1 MLRYII
7 NRLLLLIPVLL
18 GISLV
23 VLILIDFTPGDPARM
38 MLGAQASQE
47 QVDALREELGLNDP
61 LPVRY
66 GRFLWGVVNGDFGTS
81 LMTKRPVIDEMLERF
96 PYTLTLVT
104 IGIIFSVFLGIPIGI
119 YAATHRHTWKD
130 NAAIFLALIA
140 VSMPSFWFAL
150 LLIRFFAVQLG
161 WLPYSGV
168 ESWKGWILPCGTM
181 ALGISALIARQVR
194 SDMLE
199 VLRQDYITTARAKGL
214 SERRVIYRHALKNAM
229 IPVIMVIGGVFGSSL
244 GGSLITE
251 MIYSIPGLGQYIMTA
266 LNNRDYPVIQSGIL
280 IGSIAGY
287 YGGWVD
293 NLSMRLL
300 DIYQAIPMFL
310 LSVSLAAIMGPS
322 LKNAIIAL
330 GVGTVPGYARIMR
343 ASVLTVREKE
353 FVEAARAINGS
364 NTWII
369 FKHIVPNAIGP
380 LIVQITMG
388 VGACVLAGSAL
399 SYIGLGAQPPIPE
412 WGAMIAD
419 ARSVMRQYPTHALYP
434 GICVMITVLACNL
447 LGDGLRDALDPRLKN

>member
-7 NRLLLLIPVLL
+7 KRLLLLIPVLL

-104 IGIIFSVFLGIPIGI
+104 IGTIFSVFLGIPIGI
-119 YAATHRHTWKD
+119 YAATRRHTWKD
-130 NAAIFLALIA
+130 NAAIFFALFA

-150 LLIRFFAVQLG
+150 LLIRFFAVQLD
-161 WLPYSGV
+161 WLPYAGV
-168 ESWKGWILPCGTM
+168 ETWRGWVLPCGAM

-214 SERRVIYRHALKNAM
+214 SEQKVTYRHALKNAM

-251 MIYSIPGLGQYIMTA
+251 MIFSIPGLGQYIMTA

-280 IGSIAGY
+280 IIST
-287 YGGWVD
+287 
-293 NLSMRLL
+293 
-300 DIYQAIPMFL
+300 MF
-310 LSVSLAAIMGPS
+310 
-322 LKNAIIAL
+322 AIIILIVDVIFAL
-330 GVGTVPGYARIMR
+330 VDPRIR
-343 ASVLTVREKE
+343 SQYTKAKRKE
-353 FVEAARAINGS
+353 GKQHGKQTEEAVEAA
-364 NTWII
+364 
-369 FKHIVPNAIGP
+369 
-380 LIVQITMG
+380 
-388 VGACVLAGSAL
+388 
-399 SYIGLGAQPPIPE
+399 
-412 WGAMIAD
+412 
-419 ARSVMRQYPTHALYP
+419 
-434 GICVMITVLACNL
+434 
-447 LGDGLRDALDPRLKN
+447 